1 MVTLYTD
8 ASIVWLDFVGDL
20 VMDPTTVRL
29 GSQMTDAEL
38 TAVASTGRLTLREK
52 YRHDGTHLS
61 PLYLELLEA
70 NLNRLPPAPVVA
82 TPAASTT
89 AAKAVPSSSS
99 SSSSGRK

>member
-1 MVTLYTD
+1 
-8 ASIVWLDFVGDL
+8 
-20 VMDPTTVRL
+20 MDPSTVRL

-38 TAVASTGRLTLREK
+38 TAVASAGRLTLREK

-70 NLNRLPPAPVVA
+70 NLNRLPPAPMVA
-82 TPAASTT
+82 GSGSTPAASTT
-89 AAKAVPSSSS
+89 AAKATPSSS